1 MFRELCGDTSLKN
14 IVLVTNMWD
23 TVTPNV
29 GESREMELTNKYFKP
44 ALDKGAQLARHQNA
58 EQSTMCH

>member
-1 MFRELCGDTSLKN
+1 
-14 IVLVTNMWD
+14 MWD

-29 GESREMELTNKYFKP
+29 SESREMELTNKYFKP